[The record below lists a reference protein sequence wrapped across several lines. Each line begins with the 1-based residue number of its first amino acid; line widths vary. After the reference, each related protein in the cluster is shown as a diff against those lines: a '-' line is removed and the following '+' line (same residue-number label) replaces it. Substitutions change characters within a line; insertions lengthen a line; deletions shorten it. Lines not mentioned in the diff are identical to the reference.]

1 MKTEPVWRPVQYL
14 GNKLR
19 VLEQVRA
26 ACVQGLAP
34 GDRVWDAFSGSSV
47 VSQEIA
53 AAGQP
58 VYATDVLATSVV
70 LARAMM
76 GVGRID
82 SSLEAATKQVMARA
96 IEMRSEIWDRAV
108 EQERV
113 AIASADG
120 DSLAELGRSLPQR
133 WRRDGASAEQLDAF
147 DQVEADARAERLTD
161 TGQIAATYAGT
172 YFGVEQAVRLD
183 ALRNAILSLE
193 RDGAIDGWQVA
204 AMLTALSFAA
214 SRSVHS
220 AGKHFAQPLKL
231 APTAF
236 HRRRLL
242 TDRALSVDDA
252 FMMGLTEVERS
263 ARPPGEWHV
272 VESAEAE
279 RIAGSRLRELGVR
292 SVYADP
298 PYTAQQYSRFYHLLD
313 VLVSGT
319 PAKLQLRGDRVTTG
333 LYPVDRHRS
342 RFCSRTQAPA
352 AFAELSRHVRDAGAR
367 LVVSYSVSDHASVGN
382 ARSIGLDALLELLRE
397 TFGSRGVH
405 MEELDIRYRQFNSG
419 GFSSPTRNDPEVLI
433 VAEPS

>member
-1 MKTEPVWRPVQYL
+1 MKTDTVWRPVQYL

-26 ACVQGLAP
+26 ACTRGLDSS
-34 GDRVWDAFSGSSV
+34 DRIWDAFSGSSV
-47 VSQEIA
+47 VSQEIG
-53 AAGQP
+53 AAGHP
-58 VYATDVLATSVV
+58 VYSTDVLATSIV
-70 LARAMM
+70 LARALM
-76 GVGRID
+76 GIGRTD
-82 SSLEAATKQVMARA
+82 SSLEAASSEVAARA
-96 IEMRSEIWDRAV
+96 NKMRSEIWDRAV
-108 EQERV
+108 EQERA

-120 DSLAELGRSLPQR
+120 DSLAQLGRSLPQR
-133 WRRDGASAEQLDAF
+133 WRRDGASATQLKAF
-147 DQVEADARAERLTD
+147 DQVDEDARAERLTVA
-161 TGQIAATYAGT
+161 GQMATTYAGT

-183 ALRNAILSLE
+183 ALRGAIFSLE
-193 RDGAIDGWQVA
+193 RDGAIDGWQCA

-231 APTAF
+231 AATPF

-242 TDRALSVDDA
+242 SDRALIVDDA
-252 FMMGLTEVERS
+252 FMAGLAEIERS
-263 ARPPGEWHV
+263 ARPPGEHHV
-272 VESAEAE
+272 VELAEAE
-279 RIAGSRLRELGVR
+279 RVDGSRLRELGVR

-298 PYTAQQYSRFYHLLD
+298 PYTAQQYSRFYHVLD
-313 VLVSGT
+313 VLVSGA
-319 PAKLQLRGDRVTTG
+319 PAILQRRGDRVTTG

-352 AFAELSRHVRDAGAR
+352 AFAELAHHVRDAGAR

-382 ARSIGLDALLELLRE
+382 ARSIGLDPLLDLLRE

-405 MEELDIRYRQFNSG
+405 MEEVDIRYRQFNSG
-419 GFSSPTRNDPEVLI
+419 GLSSPTRNDPEVLI